1 MSSVKSVVELSDVV
15 KSFPRGD
22 GAEPVSV
29 LKGISLSIEN
39 GEAVSIVGPSG
50 SGKSTLLNIVG
61 TLDQPSSGRV
71 MIDGEAV
78 HELDEVA
85 LADFR
90 NQRLGFVFQS
100 HHLLPQCTV
109 LENVLVPTLAAR
121 DPRIREAASERAP
134 QLLKRVGLES
144 RMDHRPAQLSGG
156 ECQRVAVVR
165 ALINQPKI
173 LLADEPT
180 GALDGQSATA
190 LSELL
195 LELNSEDGVTLIV
208 VTHSMVLAEKMGRIF
223 ELKDGALVAESAPSG
238 A

>member
-61 TLDQPSSGRV
+61 TLDQPSSGRL

-195 LELNSEDGVTLIV
+195 LELNREDGVTLIV

-223 ELKDGALVAESAPSG
+223 ELKDGALVAESASSG